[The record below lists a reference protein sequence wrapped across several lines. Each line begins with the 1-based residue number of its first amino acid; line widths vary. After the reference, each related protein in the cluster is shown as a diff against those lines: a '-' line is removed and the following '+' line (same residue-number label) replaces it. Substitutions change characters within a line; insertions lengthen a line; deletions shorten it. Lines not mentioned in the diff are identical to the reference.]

1 MRRSIRTCLATAALS
16 AVPMLFSVAAA
27 QAQSTARPLKVV
39 QLGDS
44 YSAGN
49 GAGDYWGPKDCYR
62 SSSNWAERYLDTLR
76 SAYNVTFVNRACSG
90 GVLSDLTSRREM
102 DDEARAGVHAWGRRE
117 GRPGRSRGA
126 RRDRRVRRRATATTR
141 AMTSSLS
148 PRSPESRSGTTVL
161 FACTRHMDAQ
171 IDAVGRDTDVVLLTI
186 GGNDVHF
193 SEIIKQC
200 FVIGV
205 RDPGDCRDNIEAAQA
220 GIGDVGVRTAS
231 FLRTLKARMRPDAHI
246 VLAAYPHLEKDP
258 GFELRGG
265 FLFLDVY
272 PVGREIRE
280 LGDLGDDSQR
290 RAADAVN
297 AEGGAH
303 VTLRRRGQA
312 ALRRP
317 RAGRSRVLPQRR
329 PLDPRVRHHHPDGV
343 VPLQLDRPRGARE
356 PARAAAGDR
365 AGDARRRRRRCG
377 RHRVRDRHHRLDVL
391 VHRVGQDGRGPARQ
405 RRLGT
410 YERRPL
416 RARGLPRLPR
426 PDR

>member
-16 AVPMLFSVAAA
+16 AVPMLFWVAAA

-102 DDEARAGVHAWGRRE
+102 DDKLVPVFMPGDVEKDDPAARAALDETGECEPRY
-117 GRPGRSRGA
+117 
-126 RRDRRVRRRATATTR
+126 RDDE
-141 AMTSSLS
+141 SYDIEPLS
-148 PRSPESRSGTTVL
+148 AVPELSGTTVL

-280 LGDLGDDSQR
+280 LGDLGDDGRSAGPPTR
-290 RAADAVN
+290 STPRAAR
-297 AEGGAH
+297 
-303 VTLRRRGQA
+303 T
-312 ALRRP
+312 
-317 RAGRSRVLPQRR
+317 
-329 PLDPRVRHHHPDGV
+329 
-343 VPLQLDRPRGARE
+343 
-356 PARAAAGDR
+356 
-365 AGDARRRRRRCG
+365 
-377 RHRVRDRHHRLDVL
+377 
-391 VHRVGQDGRGPARQ
+391 
-405 RRLGT
+405 
-410 YERRPL
+410 
-416 RARGLPRLPR
+416 
-426 PDR
+426 